1 MTLIAKSARRTVCL
15 LTRCLLTRCL
25 LIRCLVMSGLLLLS
39 ASLHAQDSASPFA
52 GGWVLDADASSLTFQ
67 SIKEKDGPKSE
78 TSRFA
83 SLAGAVDDTG
93 LATLRVQ
100 LDSVDTQ
107 VDLRNVRMRFLF
119 FETFKFPEAVIT
131 SKVSPETMNLLK
143 EKRRLSLPVEFTLDL
158 HGVVQTLSVDSTM
171 TLFADDRLSI
181 ASVSPVDILA
191 SLFSLEEGIEK
202 LQDAAK
208 VKIVPSGAVSFD
220 LVFSRSSAM
229 AESTGD
235 SQASGV
241 ASAAVTRTQGAMG
254 AATAL
259 ESTGEL
265 TTEECFA
272 RFDILSETGA
282 VYFRVGSARLDP
294 NSIPLLTTVHGIIS
308 RCPSLD
314 IVVAGHTDAAG
325 SDQANLQLSI
335 ARANSVM
342 EYLVAQGIE
351 GARVTAIG
359 FGESRP
365 VAPND
370 TARNRSRNRRIEFTA
385 TSG

>member
-1 MTLIAKSARRTVCL
+1 MEFKRVSVPCAARMLPRW
-15 LTRCLLTRCL
+15 
-25 LIRCLVMSGLLLLS
+25 LVVSWLLLA
-39 ASLHAQDSASPFA
+39 ASSVQAQPSLNPFG
-52 GGWVLDADASSLTFQ
+52 GGWVLDAASSSLAFQ

-83 SLAGAVDDTG
+83 SFSGAVDESG

-131 SKVSPETMNLLK
+131 SRVSPETMMQLQ
-143 EKRRLSLPVEFTLDL
+143 ETRRLTLPVEFTLDL
-158 HGVVQTLSVDSTM
+158 HGVQQTLSVDSTL

-181 ASVSPVDILA
+181 TSVTPVDILA
-191 SLFSLEEGIEK
+191 SLFSLEEGVQK

-208 VKIVPSGAVSFD
+208 VTIVPSGAVSFD
-220 LVFSRSSAM
+220 LVFVKSALPGSESSSM
-229 AESTGD
+229 
-235 SQASGV
+235 V
-241 ASAAVTRTQGAMG
+241 ASAAAPVVSTVRA
-254 AATAL
+254 AL
-259 ESTGEL
+259 ESAGEL

-282 VYFRVGSARLDP
+282 IYFRVGSARLDP
-294 NSIPLLTTVHGIIS
+294 VSIPLLTTVLDIIS
-308 RCPSLD
+308 RCPTLD
-314 IVVAGHTDAAG
+314 IVVAGHTDADG
-325 SDQANLQLSI
+325 SEQANLNLSI

-342 EYLVAQGIE
+342 QYLVREGIE

-385 TSG
+385 TSS